1 MKAAPASGILLFAH
15 GARDPRW
22 AEPFHRMIAKLHAR
36 RADIPAQ
43 VAFLE
48 HMEPDL
54 ETAIGWLAAKGVERI
69 TLLPLFMGR
78 GGHLQRDLPELVAR
92 ACEAHPGV
100 VVRTTEALGEV
111 DALLEAI
118 TGWVLDEHDS
128 TGSVDLGHPVA

>member
-1 MKAAPASGILLFAH
+1 MSTRPVGGIVLFAH

-22 AEPFHRMIAKLHAR
+22 ADPFHRLVAKLHR
-36 RADIPAQ
+36 RRSDVPVQ

-54 ETAIGWLAAKGVERI
+54 PTAIARLAAKGVDRV

-78 GGHLQRDLPELVAR
+78 GGHLKRDLPHLVAR

-111 DALLEAI
+111 DALLEAM
-118 TGWVLDEHDS
+118 TTWVLDEHEA
-128 TGSVDLGHPVA
+128 TGGRDIGHPIA

>member
-1 MKAAPASGILLFAH
+1 MNASPACGILLFAH

-22 AEPFHRMIAKLHAR
+22 AEPFHRMIAKLHDR
-36 RADIPAQ
+36 HSDIPAQ
-43 VAFLE
+43 VAFL
-48 HMEPDL
+48 
-54 ETAIGWLAAKGVERI
+54 ERI

-78 GGHLQRDLPELVAR
+78 GGHLQRDLPQLVAR

-118 TGWVLDEHDS
+118 TSWVLDEHDT
-128 TGSVDLGHPVA
+128 TGSADPGYPVA

>member
-1 MKAAPASGILLFAH
+1 MNASPACGILLFAH

-22 AEPFHRMIAKLHAR
+22 AEPFHRMIAKLHDR
-36 RADIPAQ
+36 HSDIPAQ

-54 ETAIGWLAAKGVERI
+54 ETAIGRLAAQGVERI

-78 GGHLQRDLPELVAR
+78 GGHLQRDLPQLVAR

-111 DALLEAI
+111 EALLEAI
-118 TGWVLDEHDS
+118 TSWVLDEHDT
-128 TGSVDLGHPVA
+128 TGSADPGYPVA